1 MMMAPKPRISV
12 VIPAYQEAE
21 TIDRCLAALAG
32 QTAPA
37 EQFEVIVVDDGSTD
51 GTAERVQAHPGVC
64 LLVQERA
71 GPAAAR
77 NRGMDRARGEI
88 VLFTDA
94 DCEPAPDWIERMA
107 APFDDPQV
115 DGVKGAYRTRQRE
128 LVARFVQAEY
138 EDKYDQMAGRATID
152 FVDTYAAGYR
162 RAVLVASGGFDPAF
176 PSASVEDQELS
187 FRLARQ
193 GHRLVFAPQA
203 CVYHWG
209 HPRTA
214 WAYARRKFRIGYWK
228 VLVAR
233 RHPQK
238 LWRDSHTPPALR
250 LQVGLAGA
258 ALAFLIACPFW
269 PVLGCGAALAGLLF
283 LLSTLPFAAK
293 AWRKDRRVAIASPAL
308 LLLRALALGSG
319 FAAGM
324 AAHARPLARASS

>member
-1 MMMAPKPRISV
+1 MIAAPRISV
-12 VIPAYQEAE
+12 VIPAYQAAA
-21 TIDRCLAALAG
+21 TVDRCLAALAG
-32 QTAPA
+32 QTALA
-37 EQFEVIVVDDGSTD
+37 EHYEVIVVDDGSTD
-51 GTAERVQAHPGVC
+51 GTSERVRAHPGVC
-64 LLVQERA
+64 LLTQDRA

-77 NRGMDRARGEI
+77 NRGIDRARGEI

-94 DCEPAPDWIERMA
+94 DCEPAPDWIERMV

-115 DGVKGAYRTRQRE
+115 QGVKGVYRTRQRE

-138 EDKYDQMAGRATID
+138 EDKYDQMAHLVAID

-162 RAVLVASGGFDPAF
+162 RALLLASGGFDRTF

-193 GHRLVFAPQA
+193 GHKLVFAPAA

-214 WAYARRKFRIGYWK
+214 WAYAHRKFRIGYWK

-233 RHPQK
+233 RHPGK
-238 LWRDSHTPPALR
+238 LWRDSHTPPVLR
-250 LQVGLAGA
+250 VQVGLA
-258 ALAFLIACPFW
+258 ALGLACLLAGLVW
-269 PVLGCGAALAGLLF
+269 PVLAWGSAFTGLLF
-283 LLSTLPFAAK
+283 LLTTLPFAAK
-293 AWRKDRRVAIASPAL
+293 TWHRDRLVALASPAL

-319 FAAGM
+319 FAAGT
-324 AAHARPLARASS
+324 AAHARPLAHEGS